1 MKSYESYLPA
11 FLQPY
16 REIQVIAAAE
26 NKVVSSLW
34 ETFAEVSQ
42 NQWIQTATQEGLQRW
57 ETMMG
62 LLPGTFTL
70 EERRERVLANWNAA
84 TSYTEKMFREWVDRI
99 FVHHPYQL
107 EINGE
112 RYEVHLT
119 CHYQFYGKAEMVREA
134 GRRILP
140 ANLELWIQYEY
151 NVQASLKDWTHGQLS
166 QKTHEA
172 IRKEDQT
179 VWQLTQQ
186 TMI

>member
-70 EERRERVLANWNAA
+70 EEWRE
-84 TSYTEKMFREWVDRI
+84 I
-99 FVHHPYQL
+99 
-107 EINGE
+107 
-112 RYEVHLT
+112 
-119 CHYQFYGKAEMVREA
+119 
-134 GRRILP
+134 
-140 ANLELWIQYEY
+140 
-151 NVQASLKDWTHGQLS
+151 
-166 QKTHEA
+166 
-172 IRKEDQT
+172 
-179 VWQLTQQ
+179 
-186 TMI
+186 